1 MKREGKRKKGREKKV
16 KVLPPA
22 TSAEKSNRR
31 GEQGEG
37 RARRGKTRAGSRMN
51 GAGADFGEQSRRR
64 KGCARTVGHSSH
76 RATTRAS
83 KVSPFDSD
91 DSEAGSLQAGHVP
104 TSRRQQT
111 ASDQAH
117 NSANTGQAAGGSQV
131 AWSHSQ
137 TMPEN
142 SDPNPGHCNESR
154 GGLSLA
160 MLADAAQRAS
170 QASPINKSSNGAQNE
185 PSSPGVQW

>member
-1 MKREGKRKKGREKKV
+1 MIIADFDLVSGGSGGEGKERRGEKKV
-16 KVLPPA
+16 KVLPLASPA
-22 TSAEKSNRR
+22 VKGNWR

-37 RARRGKTRAGSRMN
+37 RARRGRTRAGSRMN
-51 GAGADFGEQSRRR
+51 GAGADFGEQSR
-64 KGCARTVGHSSH
+64 KSKVCARTVGHPSH
-76 RATTRAS
+76 RATTRAP
-83 KVSPFDSD
+83 KFPIFDSD

-104 TSRRQQT
+104 TSRRQQP

-142 SDPNPGHCNESR
+142 SDPKR
-154 GGLSLA
+154 
-160 MLADAAQRAS
+160 
-170 QASPINKSSNGAQNE
+170 
-185 PSSPGVQW
+185 